1 MGMIVLGYFFV
12 NEVVNAVKQG
22 RSWANPIGSF
32 GFMESRG
39 IYGLRSAL
47 DITSPR
53 VRRQGDLRR
62 IETHLPLNPSGI
74 THRQSRP

>member
-39 IYGLRSAL
+39 I
-47 DITSPR
+47 
-53 VRRQGDLRR
+53 
-62 IETHLPLNPSGI
+62 
-74 THRQSRP
+74 